1 MTENLLE
8 TAPETGAGS
17 GPAATETSSADMPSG
32 APPESGAASSSP
44 SGLPEKFWDQER
56 SEVRIDSLVKS
67 YLALEQKLGASAGVG
82 VPDSPDGYDI
92 KMKNELFASEPDV
105 NAKLH
110 AAGLSQDQAQSVYD
124 LASEYMLPMV
134 SEVAAEFH
142 TQSQVERLVQR
153 FGGEDKWGEMAS
165 QIKHW
170 GRAKFPDEVFHA
182 LSSTYEGV
190 LTMHK
195 MMGNGEP
202 GLIEGAGAGEES
214 LSEEGLKQMM
224 HDPRY
229 WRDHDPAFVE
239 RVRAGFK
246 RLYPD

>member
-1 MTENLLE
+1 MTDNLLE

-17 GPAATETSSADMPSG
+17 GPAATEASSADLPAG
-32 APPESGAASSSP
+32 TTPESGAASSSP
-44 SGLPEKFWDQER
+44 SGLPEKFWDRER
-56 SEVRIDSLVKS
+56 GEVRIDSLAKS
-67 YLALEQKLGASAGVG
+67 YLALEQKLGALAGVG

-110 AAGLSQDQAQSVYD
+110 AAGFSQDQAQTVYD
-124 LASEYMLPMV
+124 LASEFMLPMV

-142 TQSQVERLVQR
+142 AQSQVERLAQH
-153 FGGEDKWGEMAS
+153 FGGGKKWGEMAS
-165 QIKHW
+165 QLKHW
-170 GRAKFPDEVFHA
+170 GRSKFPDEVFHA

-202 GLIEGAGAGEES
+202 GLIEGAGAGEEP

-224 HDPRY
+224 QDPRY

>member
-1 MTENLLE
+1 MTDNLLE

-17 GPAATETSSADMPSG
+17 GPAATETSSADLPAG
-32 APPESGAASSSP
+32 THPESGAESSSP
-44 SGLPEKFWDQER
+44 PGLPEKFFDQER
-56 SEVRIDSLVKS
+56 GEVRIDSLVKS
-67 YLALEQKLGASAGVG
+67 YLALEQKLGALSGVG

-92 KMKNELFASEPDV
+92 KMKNELFASEPAV
-105 NAKLH
+105 NSRLH
-110 AAGLSQDQAQSVYD
+110 AAGFSQDQAQTLYD

-134 SEVAAEFH
+134 SEIGAEFH

-165 QIKHW
+165 QLKHW
-170 GRAKFPDEVFHA
+170 GRSKFPDEVFHA

-195 MMGNGEP
+195 MMGNDEP

-214 LSEEGLKQMM
+214 LSEDGLKQMM
-224 HDPRY
+224 QDPRY